1 MNYYRKINQTYCE
14 LLSAGYGQLIGYR
27 TVGKNNRQKNYY
39 NGKIGLVNKIV
50 EGEITIEFKS
60 EENQIEINNIIVLEK
75 EIWENVRYKWNEE
88 HHRIEEEVIGSFKQF
103 PIRLAWA
110 ITVHKS
116 QGLTFEKVVAD
127 LNGAFASGQ
136 VYVALSR
143 CTSFN
148 GLILKTKIDRSA
160 IKADQNVINFAK
172 NETPETLITEELKSG
187 RADYF
192 YSKAASSLKE
202 NDIKSAILNYQ
213 KAIKYRNDT
222 DSELFIRYLSIY
234 HNNLFTKI
242 KKSKNLEIEFNK
254 VTNDF
259 QDLNGL
265 LEKSKLEIEGLGNEL
280 NSYRDRHNVAVKKLD
295 DVNLDNVI
303 LQISVYDLKE
313 NLSISESSVK
323 KLEKDVE
330 QNRKNKLDAVAHQD
344 YEKAA
349 QFRDIEINKKNEIEK
364 KLKEWEQSIRDKKTK
379 VTLED
384 VAETIAEITGIPVN
398 RLSGDET
405 KMVMAMP
412 TELKKLII
420 GQDLAV
426 DALCR
431 VVRRS
436 RTGVSSSKKPI
447 GSFIFLG
454 PTGVGKTETVKA
466 LARYYYG
473 SEDAMIRID
482 MSEYQEKFNVSRLV
496 GPPPG
501 YVGYED
507 GGQLTEAVRRKPYSV
522 VLFDEIE
529 KAHPDTF
536 NVLLQ
541 VLDDGRL
548 TDSLGRTVDF
558 TNTIIVMTSNIGARK
573 VADFGTGIG
582 FETDSNLATNKS
594 KVEAIVRKE
603 LKNKFAPEFLNR
615 LDDIVLFDH
624 LKEED
629 VIKIVDIELMD
640 VLERMYDQGYNLK
653 FTKQC
658 KQFLAEAG
666 YDQQFGAR
674 PIKRAIQT
682 YIEDLL
688 ADSILDG
695 TLNQEIQYTL
705 SIK

>member
-1 MNYYRKINQTYCE
+1 MDNIDENFGRGQSGKRKPKSTTLLDQFGEDLTLMALEGKLDPIIGREKEVYRICQI
-14 LLSAGYGQLIGYR
+14 LSRRKKNNPIILGDPG
-27 TVGKNNRQKNYY
+27 VGKTA
-39 NGKIGLVNKIV
+39 IV
-50 EGEITIEFKS
+50 EAIAQRIVDKKVARTLFNKRIIS
-60 EENQIEINNIIVLEK
+60 LNINNIVAGTKYRGEFEERMKNIV
-75 EIWENVRYKWNEE
+75 
-88 HHRIEEEVIGSFKQF
+88 
-103 PIRLAWA
+103 
-110 ITVHKS
+110 
-116 QGLTFEKVVAD
+116 
-127 LNGAFASGQ
+127 
-136 VYVALSR
+136 
-143 CTSFN
+143 
-148 GLILKTKIDRSA
+148 
-160 IKADQNVINFAK
+160 
-172 NETPETLITEELKSG
+172 EELKENSDIILFIDEIHTLVG
-187 RADYF
+187 AGGAGGSLD
-192 YSKAASSLKE
+192 ASNILKPALARGQVQCIGATTLDEYRE
-202 NDIKSAILNYQ
+202 NIEDDGALTRRFQEVFIDPPSIDETIEILNRIKYKYEDHHAVEYTNDAIEGCVTLSERYITQ
-213 KAIKYRNDT
+213 RELPDKAIDVM
-222 DSELFIRYLSIY
+222 DEAGS
-234 HNNLFTKI
+234 KI
-242 KKSKNLEIEFNK
+242 HMQEIK
-254 VTNDF
+254 VPDF
-259 QDLNGL
+259 
-265 LEKSKLEIEGLGNEL
+265 
-280 NSYRDRHNVAVKKLD
+280 
-295 DVNLDNVI
+295 
-303 LQISVYDLKE
+303 
-313 NLSISESSVK
+313 VK

-330 QNRKNKLDAVAHQD
+330 QNRKNKLEAVAQQD

-349 QFRDIEINKKNEIEK
+349 HFRDIEINKKNEIEK

-405 KMVMAMP
+405 KMVMGMA

-420 GQDLAV
+420 GQDPAV

-501 YVGYED
+501 YVGYEE
-507 GGQLTEAVRRKPYSV
+507 GGQLTEQVRRKPYSV

-536 NVLLQ
+536 NMLLQ

-573 VADFGTGIG
+573 VAEFGTGIG
-582 FETDSNLATNKS
+582 FETDTNIATNKS

-615 LDDIVLFDH
+615 LDDIILFDH

-629 VIKIVDIELMD
+629 VIRIVDLELMD

-682 YIEDLL
+682 YVEDLL
-688 ADSILDG
+688 ADCILDG
-695 TLNQEIQYTL
+695 TLKPGDKVYTINKIKTSDKL
-705 SIK
+705 SLK